1 MNWTP
6 QIIDEMLRLLNEGHS
21 TSQVAAALGTTKNAI
36 IGKSRR
42 ERVKRGLITETP
54 RKPRVRTR
62 RDRMLT
68 LPQRADGLSAYI
80 SPPAPKPDEGQLA
93 SIIDVT
99 GCKWPVYDDPSFI
112 GGYALCNHAISGA
125 GPYCPYHK
133 HASVAPYSAKLIHK
147 TMRAVGVR
155 FPRVA

>member
-6 QIIDEMLRLLNEGHS
+6 QIIDEMQRLLNAGLS

-42 ERVKRGLITETP
+42 ERVKLGLITETP

-68 LPQRADGLSAYI
+68 LPSRAASVSAYI
-80 SPPAPKPDEGQLA
+80 TPPAPMPDEGQLA
-93 SIIDVT
+93 SIVDVT
-99 GCKWPVYDDPSFI
+99 GCRWEVTGSVEPSEYRF
-112 GGYALCNHAISGA
+112 CNHEQSGTSA
-125 GPYCPYHK
+125 YCEYHRRE
-133 HASVAPYSAKLIHK
+133 SIAPYSAKLIHK

-155 FPRVA
+155 FPRAA